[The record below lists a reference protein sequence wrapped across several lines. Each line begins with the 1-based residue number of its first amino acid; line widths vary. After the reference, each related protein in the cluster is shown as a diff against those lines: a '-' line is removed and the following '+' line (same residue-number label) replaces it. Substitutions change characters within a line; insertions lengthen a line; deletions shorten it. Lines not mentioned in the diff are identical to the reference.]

1 MKKMKWAIVSGD
13 GLPTSGL
20 LTIFRNVAE
29 MAIKNGTIIND
40 IPTDLGY
47 SWRPDKK
54 HFFPNGS
61 PTSHYPSW
69 MNVNSIKSAWQNDTD
84 HENKLMDI
92 KHKVAKYDSLSN
104 SEIEDVKEDI
114 IAVADFYESYFLN
127 WFEENAIDW
136 VFALNI
142 TISDAVPVSLALH
155 RAAKKFWGN
164 KSYGGIIF
172 WDHDLFG
179 SYGIYE
185 RKERLYPKVPNTLTP
200 IPQENRY
207 TKWIVASDILA
218 NETKNYPTK
227 LIANMIPNILPSIDM
242 LDFNET
248 HSSFLTQHG
257 IPAGSSIIL
266 VPVRVF
272 RVKGIEIAINVFHTL
287 LNIYKKKELNTPKL
301 LIFGNM
307 HEDPEY
313 AHELKEQV
321 KDFNLE
327 NDVIFLD
334 EVPLKTYRNESNQWC
349 LDEIDLL
356 VICYALSGAILFT
369 PSVENVESVGLG
381 PALAAIAGLPC
392 AVTQYSAFTE
402 FYGDEY
408 HHIKVTPERPT
419 EAAQELFEWMRLHA
433 LGDAEIKMLLAN
445 NKLFVQ
451 SKFPKEPWQNFIS
464 KLQ

>member
-1 MKKMKWAIVSGD
+1 MRKMKWAIVSGD

-29 MAIKNGTIIND
+29 MAIKNKTIIDD
-40 IPTDLGY
+40 IPADLGY

-54 HFFPNGS
+54 HFFPNGC
-61 PTSHYPSW
+61 PESHYPAW
-69 MNVNSIKSAWQNDTD
+69 MKVSSIGSAWQNDTE
-84 HENKLMDI
+84 HENILMDI
-92 KHKVAKYDSLSN
+92 RHKVAKYESLNN
-104 SEIEDVKEDI
+104 SEIINVKKDI
-114 IAVADFYESYFLN
+114 ISIAELYEVYFLN

-142 TISDAVPVSLALH
+142 TLSDAVPVSLALH
-155 RAAKKFWGN
+155 HAANKFWAN
-164 KSYGGIIF
+164 KSRGGIIF

-185 RKERLYPKVPNTLTP
+185 RKERLYPKAPNTLTP
-200 IPQENRY
+200 IPQKNSY
-207 TKWIVASDILA
+207 TKWIVASDVLA
-218 NETKNYPTK
+218 NETKSYPTK

-242 LDFNET
+242 LDFNEI
-248 HSSFLTQHG
+248 HSSFLTQHN
-257 IPAGSSIIL
+257 IPAGSSIVL

-272 RVKGIEIAINVFHTL
+272 RVKGIEIAINLFHKL
-287 LNIYKKKELNTPKL
+287 LNIYKEKELNTPKL
-301 LIFGNM
+301 LVFGNM

-313 AHELKEQV
+313 AYELKAQV
-321 KDFNLE
+321 KDLNLE
-327 NDVIFLD
+327 KDIIFLN
-334 EVPLKTYRNESNQWC
+334 EVPLKTYKNERNQWC

-369 PSVENVESVGLG
+369 PNVKNVESVGLG

-408 HHIKVTPERPT
+408 HHIKVIPERPT
-419 EAAQELFEWMRLHA
+419 EAAKELFEWMRLHA
-433 LGDAEIKMLLAN
+433 LGDAEVKMLLAN

-451 SKFPKEPWQNFIS
+451 SKFPKEPWRNFIRQ
-464 KLQ
+464 LQ